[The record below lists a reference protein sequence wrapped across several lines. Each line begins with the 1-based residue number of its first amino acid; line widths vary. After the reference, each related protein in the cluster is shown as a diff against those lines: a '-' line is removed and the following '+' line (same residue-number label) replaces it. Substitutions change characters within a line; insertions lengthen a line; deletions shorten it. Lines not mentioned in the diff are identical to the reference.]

1 MNLHRK
7 VPKLSGAFA
16 AVMLCAA
23 LLTIH
28 AYANAQT
35 SPLAS
40 WNDGPTKQAIMSFV
54 REVTD
59 KSGTNYVP
67 PEDRIATFDQDG
79 TLWVEHPLYAQA
91 MFALTRVHE
100 LAPQHPEWKQH
111 EPFKAVLTNDREA
124 MAKFSESDWEV
135 ILAATHTGMTT
146 EAFQALVKQWLAT
159 AKDPRFHQPYTELVY
174 QPMLEVMDYLR
185 ANGFNT
191 YIVTG
196 GGSEFV
202 RVYSQHVYGVP
213 PVQVLGSS
221 ILTKYEYRDGK
232 PVLPALAEAV
242 LRRRRSRQGS
252 RDQTCSSASGP
263 TARSAIRKAIG
274 RC

>member
-1 MNLHRK
+1 
-7 VPKLSGAFA
+7 
-16 AVMLCAA
+16 
-23 LLTIH
+23 
-28 AYANAQT
+28 
-35 SPLAS
+35 
-40 WNDGPTKQAIMSFV
+40 
-54 REVTD
+54 
-59 KSGTNYVP
+59 
-67 PEDRIATFDQDG
+67 
-79 TLWVEHPLYAQA
+79 
-91 MFALTRVHE
+91 
-100 LAPQHPEWKQH
+100 
-111 EPFKAVLTNDREA
+111 
-124 MAKFSESDWEV
+124 
-135 ILAATHTGMTT
+135 MTT